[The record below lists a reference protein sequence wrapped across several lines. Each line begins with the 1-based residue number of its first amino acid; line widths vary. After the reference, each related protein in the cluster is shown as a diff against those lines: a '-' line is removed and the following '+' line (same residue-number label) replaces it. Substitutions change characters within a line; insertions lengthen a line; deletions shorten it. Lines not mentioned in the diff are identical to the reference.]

1 MNRIASPL
9 IRLSAPLILWDSM
22 ARRRAA
28 AMSSSIQS
36 DGWLR
41 VSLVFMARRRAVR
54 VSLPLLSSSKRV
66 SARDGVGDGGGG
78 GSGPN
83 RLGGEGEE
91 VDVEDVGEDWCSGV
105 LGGLGK

>member
-1 MNRIASPL
+1 
-9 IRLSAPLILWDSM
+9 
-22 ARRRAA
+22 
-28 AMSSSIQS
+28 MSSSSQR

-41 VSLVFMARRRAVR
+41 ISLVFMLWRRADIA
-54 VSLPLLSSSKRV
+54 SLPLLSSSTRAR
-66 SARDGVGDGGGG
+66 ARDGVDEEEGG

-83 RLGGEGEE
+83 LFGGEGEE